1 MSSPHFIPIS
11 GLEAYPV
18 PPSLFAIFAMQD
30 ASGVRSLE
38 KPGLLMGI
46 AAILSAIAWPIL
58 VAVVLYWFRR
68 PIENLVATAVGIA
81 ASSSKVKI
89 WQIEFDRDVQQQ
101 LEATA
106 QEALSRQPSVSEHQI
121 GSPIPAA
128 EVQAA
133 ARVRSLI
140 DEAPPGSIRREIQES
155 IRQRMLG
162 FAKEYESTRAAMHAG
177 PDRTRAMNAIAAKM
191 RTLALAADP
200 FLDEL
205 AHDPDSSGRRLA
217 AICILQLVP
226 GIEWVPWLADRMAVE
241 QPFVFFHASVALLSA
256 VRKYGSQQKEP
267 LRAAITRA
275 LAQVK
280 SFGEN
285 CDINTVRSLT
295 LALSELE
302 TS

>member
-1 MSSPHFIPIS
+1 MTFLAIAAL
-11 GLEAYPV
+11 LEE
-18 PPSLFAIFAMQD
+18 PSAKAPL
-30 ASGVRSLE
+30 LE
-38 KPGLLMGI
+38 RPGILTGI
-46 AAILSAIAWPIL
+46 AAILSAIAWPTL

-68 PIENLVATAVGIA
+68 PIGSLVSTAVGIA

-101 LEATA
+101 LDETSH
-106 QEALSRQPSVSEHQI
+106 EALSRLPSISEQQI
-121 GSPIPAA
+121 GSPIPHS

-133 ARVRSLI
+133 TRVRSLV
-140 DEAPPGSIRREIQES
+140 DEAPPGSVRSEIQES

-200 FLDEL
+200 FLEEL
-205 AHDPDSSGRRLA
+205 ARDNDSPGRRLA

-226 GIEWVPWLADRMAVE
+226 HLDWVPWLADRMAVE

-256 VRKYGSQQKEP
+256 VRKYGAQQQEL
-267 LRAAITRA
+267 LRSAIDRS
-275 LAQVK
+275 LAQVQ

-285 CDINTVRSLT
+285 YDKNTVRSLT

>member
-1 MSSPHFIPIS
+1 VSLSPWLPALLFFD
-11 GLEAYPV
+11 ETYPV
-18 PPSLFAIFAMQD
+18 RAFERPSL
-30 ASGVRSLE
+30 LN
-38 KPGLLMGI
+38 GI
-46 AAILSAIAWPIL
+46 AAILSAIAWPLL

-68 PIENLVATAVGIA
+68 PIESLVATAVGIA
-81 ASSSKVKI
+81 ATSSKVKI

-101 LEATA
+101 LDATA
-106 QEALSRQPSVSEHQI
+106 HEALSRQPSVSEQQI
-121 GSPIPAA
+121 GSPIPPA

-140 DEAPPGSIRREIQES
+140 DEAPPGSVRSEIQES

-177 PDRTRAMNAIAAKM
+177 PDRTRAMNAVAAKM

-205 AHDPDSSGRRLA
+205 ANDHDSPGRRLA
-217 AICILQLVP
+217 AICILQMVP
-226 GIEWVPWLADRMAVE
+226 HLERVGWLADRMAAE

-256 VRKYGSQQKEP
+256 VRKYGSQQREP
-267 LRAAITRA
+267 LKAAITRA
-275 LAQVK
+275 LAQVQ
-280 SFGEN
+280 SFGES
-285 CDINTVRSLT
+285 CDKNTVRSLT

>member
-1 MSSPHFIPIS
+1 
-11 GLEAYPV
+11 LN
-18 PPSLFAIFAMQD
+18 
-30 ASGVRSLE
+30 
-38 KPGLLMGI
+38 GI
-46 AAILSAIAWPIL
+46 AAILSAIAWPTL

-68 PIENLVATAVGIA
+68 PIGSLVTTAVGIA

-89 WQIEFDRDVQQQ
+89 WQIEFDRDLQQQ
-101 LEATA
+101 LDETSH
-106 QEALSRQPSVSEHQI
+106 EALSRLPSVTEQQI
-121 GSPIPAA
+121 GTPISHS

-133 ARVRSLI
+133 TRVRSLV
-140 DEAPPGSIRREIQES
+140 DEAPPGSVRSDIQES

-162 FAKEYESTRAAMHAG
+162 FAKEYESTRAAMHSG
-177 PDRTRAMNAIAAKM
+177 PERTRAMNAIAAKM

-205 AHDPDSSGRRLA
+205 ARDNDSPGRRLA

-226 GIEWVPWLADRMAVE
+226 HADWVPWLADRMSAE

-256 VRKYGSQQKEP
+256 VRKYGAQQHDLLK
-267 LRAAITRA
+267 AAINRA
-275 LAQVK
+275 LAQVQ
-280 SFGEN
+280 SFGDN
-285 CDINTVRSLT
+285 CDKNTVRSLA